1 MRSPIW
7 LSHVAGALLCAV
19 LPAGAQQAANSQPR
33 QRHVIT
39 AEEIERLNAVEDAYQ
54 VVLRLRPEFLRA
66 KPRAQLRSPGAT
78 EHPAGQPGGETA
90 SGSDA
95 YSPQFD
101 VERSGRATA
110 NADGPVGFA
119 TGARTVSGTAP
130 MATPV
135 EQGRDSVLV
144 YIDHLAAG
152 GPEELTT
159 IPARDVQEIRWLRP
173 ADAQQRFGMRHRGTV
188 IAVMLQH

>member
-1 MRSPIW
+1 MSINICLRVTPP
-7 LSHVAGALLCAV
+7 ALLTFAALCGAGPGLLAAQFPRATRTSDV
-19 LPAGAQQAANSQPR
+19 LTR
-33 QRHVIT
+33 
-39 AEEIERLNAVEDAYQ
+39 EEIEKAKVEDAYQ
-54 VVLRLRPEFLRA
+54 AVLRLRPEFLQRRGY
-66 KPRAQLRSPGAT
+66 PRVRVRPS
-78 EHPAGQPGGETA
+78 GQPSGEAA

-95 YSPQFD
+95 PSPEFD

-119 TGARTVSGTAP
+119 TGAETSSGTAP
-130 MATPV
+130 LAMPV

-144 YIDHLAAG
+144 YVDDLAAG

-188 IAVMLQH
+188 IAVTLQQ

>member
-1 MRSPIW
+1 MSIAICLRLTP
-7 LSHVAGALLCAV
+7 LTRFTLAALCGAGPGLL
-19 LPAGAQQAANSQPR
+19 GAQSPR
-33 QRHVIT
+33 ATRTSDVLT
-39 AEEIERLNAVEDAYQ
+39 REEIEKAKVEDAYQ
-54 VVLRLRPEFLRA
+54 AVLRLRPEFLQRRGY
-66 KPRAQLRSPGAT
+66 PRVRVR
-78 EHPAGQPGGETA
+78 PAGQPGREAA

-95 YSPQFD
+95 YSPEFD

-119 TGARTVSGTAP
+119 TGAETSSGTAP
-130 MATPV
+130 MAMPV

-144 YIDHLAAG
+144 YVDDLAAG

-188 IAVMLQH
+188 IAVTLQH

>member
-1 MRSPIW
+1 MSMVICLRLTPLTLLTLAALCGIGPGLLAAQSPRATRT
-7 LSHVAGALLCAV
+7 SD
-19 LPAGAQQAANSQPR
+19 
-33 QRHVIT
+33 VIT
-39 AEEIERLNAVEDAYQ
+39 REEIEKARVEDAYQ
-54 VVLRLRPEFLRA
+54 AVLRLRPEFLQRRGY
-66 KPRAQLRSPGAT
+66 PRLRV
-78 EHPAGQPGGETA
+78 HPAGQPGGEMA

-101 VERSGRATA
+101 VDRSGRATA

-119 TGARTVSGTAP
+119 TGARTASGTAP

-144 YIDHLAAG
+144 YIDDLAAG

-188 IAVMLQH
+188 IAVTLQH

>member
-1 MRSPIW
+1 MSIVICLRLTPLTLLTLAALCGAAPGLLAAQSPRATRA
-7 LSHVAGALLCAV
+7 SDV
-19 LPAGAQQAANSQPR
+19 LTR
-33 QRHVIT
+33 
-39 AEEIERLNAVEDAYQ
+39 EEIEKAKVEDAYQ
-54 VVLRLRPEFLRA
+54 AVLRLRPEFLQRRGY
-66 KPRAQLRSPGAT
+66 PRVRVR
-78 EHPAGQPGGETA
+78 PAGQPSGEAA

-95 YSPQFD
+95 YSPEFD

-119 TGARTVSGTAP
+119 TGAETSSGTAP
-130 MATPV
+130 MAMPV

-144 YIDHLAAG
+144 YVDDLAAG

-173 ADAQQRFGMRHRGTV
+173 ADAQQRFGIRHRGTV
-188 IAVMLQH
+188 IAVTLQH

>member
-1 MRSPIW
+1 
-7 LSHVAGALLCAV
+7 
-19 LPAGAQQAANSQPR
+19 
-33 QRHVIT
+33 VIT
-39 AEEIERLNAVEDAYQ
+39 REEIEKARVEDAYQ
-54 VVLRLRPEFLRA
+54 AVLRLRPEFLQRRGY
-66 KPRAQLRSPGAT
+66 PRVRVR
-78 EHPAGQPGGETA
+78 PAGQPGGAAA

-95 YSPQFD
+95 YSPEFD
-101 VERSGRATA
+101 VERSGRATV

-119 TGARTVSGTAP
+119 TGARTAPGTAP
-130 MATPV
+130 TATPV

-144 YIDHLAAG
+144 YIDDLAAG

-188 IAVMLQH
+188 IAVTLQH

>member
-1 MRSPIW
+1 MYRALCLHLITFALVTLAELGGSGPRALAAQSHRAMRTSD
-7 LSHVAGALLCAV
+7 
-19 LPAGAQQAANSQPR
+19 
-33 QRHVIT
+33 VIT
-39 AEEIERLNAVEDAYQ
+39 REEIEKARVEDAYQ
-54 VVLRLRPEFLRA
+54 AVLRLRPEFLQRRGY
-66 KPRAQLRSPGAT
+66 PQVRV
-78 EHPAGQPGGETA
+78 HPAGQPSGETA
-90 SGSDA
+90 SGSDG

-110 NADGPVGFA
+110 NADGSVGFA
-119 TGARTVSGTAP
+119 TGARTASGTAP

-144 YIDHLAAG
+144 YIDDLAAG

-173 ADAQQRFGMRHRGTV
+173 ADAQQRFGMRQRGTV
-188 IAVMLQH
+188 IAVTLQH